1 MSSSGITR
9 GALASHIRRIMKVD
23 LSEVRPNIRAAL
35 AIVAGLISGCA
46 DNKGIRTVGFNIYTA
61 SEDFAAGGGGFLTV
75 EQTVL
80 AEANIFCI
88 QQGRVFLAVDM
99 LTPARANPPDQT
111 GYSITFRCVP
121 PGDLALSRARGG
133 GSDAIID
140 SLRDYVL
147 PDCDSESPCR

>member
-1 MSSSGITR
+1 M
-9 GALASHIRRIMKVD
+9 ALASHIPSIMTLD
-23 LSEVRPNIRAAL
+23 LSDFQPRIRAAL
-35 AIVAGLISGCA
+35 AIVVALFSGCA
-46 DNKGIRTVGFNIYTA
+46 DNKGIRTVGLNIYTA

-99 LTPARANPPDQT
+99 LTPARANPGET
-111 GYSITFRCVP
+111 GYSVTFRCVP
-121 PGDLALSRARGG
+121 PGDLALTRARGSG
-133 GSDAIID
+133 RDAIID

-147 PDCDSESPCR
+147 PDCDGEGPCR